1 MGDISFSVNVMYHF
15 LSRCF
20 MPHVSASLL
29 SIVLPVV
36 LSLLAMVALMS
47 HTCIYWSR
55 WEDFKSFYHD
65 SFNRTEIPLLL
76 AFFTLIFLSSLAAY
90 LHAYAGLI
98 CTFGAFVFLTQYRL
112 EIIIVFCKISNT
124 LLKLH
129 SVLDTSSLRS

>member
-76 AFFTLIFLSSLAAY
+76 VFFTLIFLSSLAAY
-90 LHAYAGLI
+90 LHAYVGLVY
-98 CTFGAFVFLTQYRL
+98 TFGAFVFFNTIQVRNNYSVLY
-112 EIIIVFCKISNT
+112 NT